1 MIALDALTPAQ
12 VPPASTISD
21 ALGRHNTFASAL
33 ARRTSGLLLGP
44 AFCIEL
50 MPGDS
55 AAAHLALEDVPEGAV
70 LVIAAGGFRDR
81 AVWGEILTAAAQA
94 RGARGAVIDG
104 AVRDVA
110 AIEARGFPLFSLAVT
125 PTGPHK
131 SGAGR
136 WGGTVSCA
144 GAVVATGDLLIGDD
158 DGLVVVPAASAEETI
173 SRARD
178 IVARE
183 RHLLEA
189 IERGAS
195 TVDLL
200 GLRPLPTNGRRGD
213 RS

>member
-1 MIALDALTPAQ
+1 MSAIGDLAMGE

-33 ARRTSGLLLGP
+33 ARRTSGLLSGR
-44 AFCIEL
+44 AFCLEA

-55 AAAHLALEDVPEGAV
+55 AAAHLAMEHVPEGSV
-70 LVIAAGGFRDR
+70 LVIAAGGFPDR
-81 AVWGEILTAAAQA
+81 AVWGEILTAAAQVRGV
-94 RGARGAVIDG
+94 RGAIVDG

-110 AIEARGFPLFSLAVT
+110 AIEERGFPLFSVAVT

-144 GAVVATGDLLIGDD
+144 GAVVATGDLVIGDD
-158 DGLVVVPAASAEETI
+158 DGVVVVPAAIAEETI
-173 SRARD
+173 TRAWE

-183 RHLLEA
+183 QDLLAA
-189 IERGAS
+189 IEGGAS
-195 TVDLL
+195 SADLL
-200 GLRPLPTNGRRGD
+200 GLRPASTN
-213 RS
+213 